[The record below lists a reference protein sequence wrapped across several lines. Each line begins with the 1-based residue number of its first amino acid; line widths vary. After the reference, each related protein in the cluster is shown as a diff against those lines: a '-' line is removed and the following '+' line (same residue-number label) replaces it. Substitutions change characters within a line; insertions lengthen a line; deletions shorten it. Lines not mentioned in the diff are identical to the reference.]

1 MAQEIPA
8 AELVHNSEAD
18 QIDAPPQAQSVI
30 AVVSKPVIVRYK
42 VEGINI
48 DGSNVT
54 LSETFGRLASLLQRK
69 LIKDYTLTRTNMEQV
84 FIDFAKFQI
93 NHAAEGAGA
102 DAADPASASVL
113 GASRNH

>member
-1 MAQEIPA
+1 MAQEIPS

-18 QIDAPPQAQSVI
+18 QVDAPPQAAQAVI
-30 AVVSKPVIVRYK
+30 AVVAKPVVVRYK

-93 NHAAEGAGA
+93 NHAAEGTGVDVA
-102 DAADPASASVL
+102 
-113 GASRNH
+113 